1 MCELHNNLP
10 FLTEKIKIEK
20 VVLPTC
26 VTKKKHVIRKRNF
39 KQVLYHRLVFK
50 KVYKVIKLNQKALV
64 KPYINM
70 NTKLRKKAK
79 NDFEKNFFKLSN
91 SVGFGNSW
99 EI

>member
-26 VTKKKHVIRKRNF
+26 MTKKEHVIHKRNF

-99 EI
+99 EM